1 MEKFIKLADPNLAV
15 ASEIFEAITE
25 AFKKS
30 QCYRTSTFFKT
41 VETRYEVM
49 TQPEKVK
56 FKEHISSESGQKV
69 ISDFAIAVSSTP
81 STIVNASLAL
91 LYSQDP
97 DFNFSQNELE
107 RFVAAVSGLTDRK
120 VDFLLHIQN
129 LSPSQ
134 KESLYP
140 VYVIN
145 QDNFGTLRDVIDID
159 ELFIYVS
166 DFQSR
171 GLVLINVDQ
180 PKNFGF
186 ANKFDDGVKW
196 STNFCLSETQVRYIA
211 LLRKAKELV
220 A

>member
-1 MEKFIKLADPNLAV
+1 MKELFKLIDPNVAV
-15 ASEIFEAITE
+15 ASEILVAIGE
-25 AFKKS
+25 AF
-30 QCYRTSTFFKT
+30 QQGQFYRTRTFFQT

-49 TQPEKVK
+49 TPAEKEK
-56 FKEHISSESGQKV
+56 FKEHISSKCGQKI

-81 STIVNASLAL
+81 SVIVNASLAL

-97 DFNFSQNELE
+97 DFSFSPSELE

-120 VDFLLHIQN
+120 VDFLLQVQL
-129 LSPSQ
+129 LSPSP

-140 VYVIN
+140 VYVVN
-145 QDNFGTLRDVIDID
+145 QDNFDALRSVIDVD

-171 GLVLINVDQ
+171 GLVLMDVDQ
-180 PKNFGF
+180 QKSFGF
-186 ANKFDDGVKW
+186 GRKFEGVKW
-196 STNFCLSETQVRYIA
+196 STNFCLSDTQVRYIA

-220 A
+220 E

>member
-1 MEKFIKLADPNLAV
+1 MKELLKLIDPNIALG
-15 ASEIFEAITE
+15 SEISMAISE
-25 AFKKS
+25 AFQKS
-30 QCYRTSTFFKT
+30 QFYRARIFFQT

-49 TQPEKVK
+49 TPSEKGK
-56 FKEHISSESGQKV
+56 FKEHISSKCGQKIV
-69 ISDFAIAVSSTP
+69 SDFAIAVSSTP

-97 DFNFSQNELE
+97 DFSFSQSELE

-120 VDFLLHIQN
+120 VDFLLQIKSITP
-129 LSPSQ
+129 SP

-140 VYVIN
+140 VYVVN
-145 QDNFGTLRDVIDID
+145 QDNFDVLKSVIDVD

-171 GLVLINVDQ
+171 GLVLMDVDQ
-180 PKNFGF
+180 QKSFGF
-186 ANKFDDGVKW
+186 ARLFEGVKW
-196 STNFCLSETQVRYIA
+196 SANFCLSDTQVRYIA